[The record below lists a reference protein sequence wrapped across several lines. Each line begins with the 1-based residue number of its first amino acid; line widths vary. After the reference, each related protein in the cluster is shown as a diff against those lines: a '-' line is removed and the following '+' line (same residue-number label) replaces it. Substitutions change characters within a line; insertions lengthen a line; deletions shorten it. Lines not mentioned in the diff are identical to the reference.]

1 MFEKYSLFF
10 HGRRLPERGYDDS
23 AAARAETAQREET
36 GGRKRE
42 DARPSSEFSIY
53 RALIFAA
60 SDGLFVR
67 KSTVTRGN
75 GVEPRSDDTNN
86 CCGTRHVESCCGYE
100 WRLTRIRL
108 VS

>member
-42 DARPSSEFSIY
+42 DAKHSSDFS
-53 RALIFAA
+53 
-60 SDGLFVR
+60 
-67 KSTVTRGN
+67 
-75 GVEPRSDDTNN
+75 
-86 CCGTRHVESCCGYE
+86 
-100 WRLTRIRL
+100 L
-108 VS
+108 V